1 MNMISPHTL
10 GRKSY
15 ARFKEEVDKV
25 KEKMQTESSTPHDC
39 SGPNDILSQVLEDK
53 PYYSIAYGLGPK
65 WGVRDSRYSIM
76 KKALKA
82 KNNAE
87 ERAQRVEDK
96 LNKVLALLQKNNP
109 NMNLNDNIDSP
120 NDENDNLIVEENSDE
135 LGSGPILP
143 MLQSSTVV
151 PETPALD
158 DVSMVDVYLPMLRNN
173 SSKGGSSGVEANDVQ
188 ARGNNDTF
196 FDYMISSYQVKKTG
210 VVKPLW

>member
-25 KEKMQTESSTPHDC
+25 KEKMQTEAATPHDG

-65 WGVRDSRYSIM
+65 WGVRDSRCSII
-76 KKALKA
+76 KTALKV

-96 LNKVLALLQKNNP
+96 WNKVLALLHKNNP
-109 NMNLNDNIDSP
+109 NINLNDIMDSP
-120 NDENDNLIVEENSDE
+120 NDESSCCEDSDE
-135 LGSGPILP
+135 LGNGPILS

-151 PETPALD
+151 PETPAQD
-158 DVSMVDVYLPMLRNN
+158 DVSIVDVYLPMLRNN
-173 SSKGGSSGVEANDVQ
+173 SSKGDSSGVEANDVEAQ
-188 ARGNNDTF
+188 GKDDTF
-196 FDYMISSYQVKKTG
+196 FDYMITSNQKTG